1 MGEGLRLDGAR
12 IAHLTWRHP
21 MVDVAAPSTT
31 TSPVQ
36 PAARLICGADPHPAA
51 ASATDI
57 PPAAGAADWTVPC
70 VLMRAGTSRGPFFLR
85 GWLPA
90 DETARDEAL
99 IGAIGASDLL
109 QLDGVG
115 GGSTL
120 NSKVAIVSR
129 SREPG
134 CDVDYLFAQ
143 VGVGQRSVDTRPNCG
158 NMLAGVAPFAIEQ
171 GLVAAADGTTTV
183 RVFNVNTRSRI
194 DVTVHTPGRR
204 VTYTGDAR
212 IDGVAG
218 TAAPIRLDFLDAWGA
233 TTGSVFPTGGRIDV
247 IDGVEVTCIDAAM
260 PLMIVRATDLGVS
273 GTETPDQLDADPTLL
288 RRLEE
293 LRRTAGRLMG
303 LGDVSGS
310 VIPKP
315 VLVSAG
321 AGDSSVTSRYFTP
334 HRCHAS
340 HAVTGAVGVATA
352 FALPGTVA
360 HRGRL
365 GTGVHPIAVLHPQGR
380 IDVEVEIA
388 GEGDDV
394 EVRRAGLLRTARKI
408 LEGDLHL
415 PGHVFSPTPGRAVAT
430 DAAST
435 PEFPAQT
442 LTLIV
447 PTPAGGANDTIARA
461 VAARLGPLLGRPVIP
476 DIRTGAN
483 GSIAAEYVARAAPDG
498 HTLMLGYTATHG
510 INPALH
516 RLAYHPVTDFAPVGL
531 IGYSPTVVV
540 AGPGLPAGSVEELV
554 AQLAAEPGR
563 YTYASAG
570 EGTAPQLAAEL
581 FKQSTGIEL
590 PAVTYRGSSPAV
602 SDTVTRPT
610 QLMFSSLFTAYP
622 WITAGRLRPLA
633 VAGPD
638 QVALLPGVPTLHEA
652 GVDGVDVTQWYAVF
666 APAGTPAAV
675 ITRINAALTTIL
687 TDPDTAGQLA
697 AQGISVRPGPP
708 RLLGDLTVTERAR
721 WTDVVARIGR
731 RPVPAR

>member
-1 MGEGLRLDGAR
+1 V
-12 IAHLTWRHP
+12 
-21 MVDVAAPSTT
+21 VDVAAPSTT
-31 TSPVQ
+31 IYPAESAASPTG
-36 PAARLICGADPHPAA
+36 PAGTHPAA
-51 ASATDI
+51 ARPADSSTAAVPSAGI
-57 PPAAGAADWTVPC
+57 AAERTVPC

-85 GWLPA
+85 EWLPA
-90 DETARDEAL
+90 DDIARDEAL
-99 IGAIGASDLL
+99 IGAIGATDLL
-109 QLDGVG
+109 QVDGVG

-120 NSKVAIVSR
+120 TSKVAIVSK

-171 GLVAAADGTTTV
+171 GLVPAGDDTTTV

-233 TTGSVFPTGGRIDV
+233 TTGSVFPTGARIDV

-288 RRLEE
+288 RRLET

-415 PGHVFSPTPGRAVAT
+415 PCHVFSATPGRPVAT

-447 PTPAGGANDTIARA
+447 PTPAGGANDAIART
-461 VAARLGPLLGRPVIP
+461 VAARLGPLLGRPVVP
-476 DIRTGAN
+476 DNRTGAH

-516 RLAYHPVTDFAPVGL
+516 RLAYDPVTDFAPVGL

-590 PAVTYRGSSPAV
+590 PAVTYPGSSPAV

-622 WITAGRLRPLA
+622 WITAGRLRALA

-652 GVDGVDVTQWYAVF
+652 GVDGVDVTQWYALF

-697 AQGISVRPGPP
+697 AQGISVRPGRP

-721 WTDVVARIGR
+721 WTDVIGRIGR

>member
-1 MGEGLRLDGAR
+1 V
-12 IAHLTWRHP
+12 
-21 MVDVAAPSTT
+21 VDVAAPSTT
-31 TSPVQ
+31 IYPAESAASPTG
-36 PAARLICGADPHPAA
+36 PAGTHPAA
-51 ASATDI
+51 ARPADSSTAAVPSAGI
-57 PPAAGAADWTVPC
+57 AAERTVPC

-85 GWLPA
+85 EWLPA
-90 DETARDEAL
+90 DDIARDEAL
-99 IGAIGASDLL
+99 IGAIGATDLL
-109 QLDGVG
+109 QVDGVG

-120 NSKVAIVSR
+120 TSKVAIVSK

-171 GLVAAADGTTTV
+171 GLVPAGDDTTTV

-233 TTGSVFPTGGRIDV
+233 TTGSVFPTGARIDV

-273 GTETPDQLDADPTLL
+273 GTETPDQLDADPALL
-288 RRLEE
+288 RRLET
-293 LRRTAGRLMG
+293 LRRAAGRLMG
-303 LGDVSGS
+303 LGEVSGS
-310 VIPKP
+310 VVPKP

-321 AGDSSVTSRYFTP
+321 DGDSSVTSRYFTP

-340 HAVTGAVGVATA
+340 HAVTGAVGLATA

-360 HRGRL
+360 HRGRM
-365 GTGVHPIAVLHPQGR
+365 GAGVHPIAVLHPQGR
-380 IDVEVEIA
+380 IDVEVELA
-388 GEGDDV
+388 GEGEDAQ
-394 EVRRAGLLRTARKI
+394 VRRAALLRTARKI

-415 PGHVFSPTPGRAVAT
+415 PGYVFSETPRRRAAA
-430 DAAST
+430 DAVPT
-435 PEFPAQT
+435 PEFPSQS

-447 PTPAGGANDTIARA
+447 PTPAGGANDAIART
-461 VAARLGPLLGRPVIP
+461 VAARLGPILGRAVVP
-476 DIRTGAN
+476 DNRTGAH
-483 GSIAAEYVARAAPDG
+483 GSIAAEYVARAVPDG
-498 HTLMLGYTATHG
+498 HTLLLGYTATHG
-510 INPALH
+510 INPALN
-516 RLAYHPVTDFAPVGL
+516 RLAYDPVTDFAPVGL
-531 IGYSPTVVV
+531 IGYSPTVMV
-540 AGPGLPAGSVEELV
+540 AGPGLAVGSIEELV
-554 AQLAAEPGR
+554 AQLGAEPGR

-581 FKQSTGIEL
+581 FKLSTGVDL

-610 QLMFSSLFTAYP
+610 QLMFSSLFTAHP
-622 WITAGRLRPLA
+622 WITAGRLRALA

-638 QVALLPGVPTLHEA
+638 RVALLPGVPTLHEA
-652 GVDGVDVTQWYAVF
+652 GVEEVDVTQWYALF
-666 APAGTPAAV
+666 APAGTPAPV
-675 ITRINAALTTIL
+675 IAGINAALTRIL

-697 AQGISVRPGPP
+697 AQGVSVRPGPP
-708 RLLGDLTVTERAR
+708 GLLGDLTVTERVR
-721 WTDVVARIGR
+721 WTDLIHRIGR
-731 RPVPAR
+731 RPAPAR

>member
-1 MGEGLRLDGAR
+1 
-12 IAHLTWRHP
+12 

-31 TSPVQ
+31 IHPAESAESP
-36 PAARLICGADPHPAA
+36 PGPAGRHPSAARPADSSTAA
-51 ASATDI
+51 VPSAGI
-57 PPAAGAADWTVPC
+57 AAERTVPC

-85 GWLPA
+85 EWLPG
-90 DETARDEAL
+90 DDIARDEAL
-99 IGAIGASDLL
+99 IGAIGATDLL
-109 QLDGVG
+109 QVDGVG

-120 NSKVAIVSR
+120 TSKVAIVSK

-171 GLVAAADGTTTV
+171 GLVPAGDDTTTV

-233 TTGSVFPTGGRIDV
+233 TTGSVFPSGAR
-247 IDGVEVTCIDAAM
+247 IDAAM

-273 GTETPDQLDADPTLL
+273 GTETPDQLDADPALL
-288 RRLEE
+288 RRLET
-293 LRRTAGRLMG
+293 LRRAAGRLMG
-303 LGDVSGS
+303 LGEVSGS
-310 VIPKP
+310 VVPKP

-321 AGDSSVTSRYFTP
+321 DGDSSVTSRYFTP

-340 HAVTGAVGVATA
+340 HAVTGAVGLATA

-360 HRGRL
+360 HRGRM
-365 GTGVHPIAVLHPQGR
+365 GAGVHPIAVLHPQGR
-380 IDVEVEIA
+380 IDVEVELA
-388 GEGDDV
+388 GEGEDAQ
-394 EVRRAGLLRTARKI
+394 VRRAALLRTARKI

-415 PGHVFSPTPGRAVAT
+415 PGYVFSETPRRRAAA
-430 DAAST
+430 DAVPT
-435 PEFPAQT
+435 PEFPSQS

-447 PTPAGGANDTIARA
+447 PTPAGGANDAIART
-461 VAARLGPLLGRPVIP
+461 VAARLGPILGRAVVP
-476 DIRTGAN
+476 DNRTGAH
-483 GSIAAEYVARAAPDG
+483 GSIAAEYVARAVPDG
-498 HTLMLGYTATHG
+498 HTLLLGYTATHG
-510 INPALH
+510 INPALN
-516 RLAYHPVTDFAPVGL
+516 RLAYDPVTDFAPVGL
-531 IGYSPTVVV
+531 IGYSPTVMV
-540 AGPGLPAGSVEELV
+540 AGPGLAAGSIEELV
-554 AQLAAEPGR
+554 AQLGAEPGR

-581 FKQSTGIEL
+581 FKLSTGVDL
-590 PAVTYRGSSPAV
+590 PAVTSRGSSPAV

-610 QLMFSSLFTAYP
+610 QLTVSSLFTAYP
-622 WITAGRLRPLA
+622 WITAGRLRALA

-638 QVALLPGVPTLHEA
+638 RVALLPGVPTLHEA
-652 GVDGVDVTQWYAVF
+652 GVEEVDVTQWYALF
-666 APAGTPAAV
+666 APAGTPAPV
-675 ITRINAALTTIL
+675 IAGINAALTRIL
-687 TDPDTAGQLA
+687 TDPDTAEQLA

-708 RLLGDLTVTERAR
+708 GLLGDLTVAERVR
-721 WTDVVARIGR
+721 WTDLIHRIGR
-731 RPVPAR
+731 RPAPAR